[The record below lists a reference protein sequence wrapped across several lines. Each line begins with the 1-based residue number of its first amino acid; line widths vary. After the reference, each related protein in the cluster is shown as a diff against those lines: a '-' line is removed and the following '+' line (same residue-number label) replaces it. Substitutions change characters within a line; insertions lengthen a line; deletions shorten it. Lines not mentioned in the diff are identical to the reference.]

1 MATNV
6 TTVQF
11 SIARALGMIQITL
24 PDFQLSAQPVEI
36 EIGERAVRAA
46 DIAHGTLQ
54 NRART
59 HMVAFGFVMKGDCQ
73 LNHTLH
79 VAAQGPVARQRTP
92 DIFENF
98 VGVEKMGSVEQI
110 ETSAEVP
117 GIVRHGHSGL
127 GPGAHSTLPD
137 NLHVSID

>member
-6 TTVQF
+6 PALQF

-36 EIGERAVRAA
+36 EIGKRAVRVA

-59 HMVAFGFVMKGDCQ
+59 HLVAFGLVMKSDRQ
-73 LNHTLH
+73 LNHALDMQPEMPTR
-79 VAAQGPVARQRTP
+79 GEVARQRAP
-92 DIFENF
+92 DVFENF
-98 VGVEKMGSVEQI
+98 MRVEKVGAIEKTDTSV
-110 ETSAEVP
+110 
-117 GIVRHGHSGL
+117 
-127 GPGAHSTLPD
+127 
-137 NLHVSID
+137 

>member
-1 MATNV
+1 MATDV
-6 TTVQF
+6 PPAQF
-11 SIARALGMIQITL
+11 SFPRALGMIQIT
-24 PDFQLSAQPVEI
+24 PPGFQLSAQPVEI
-36 EIGERAVRAA
+36 EIGKRSVRAA
-46 DIAHGTLQ
+46 DVAHGTLQ

-59 HMVAFGFVMKGDCQ
+59 DMVAFGFVMKSDCQ

-127 GPGAHSTLPD
+127 GPGDHSTLPE